1 MFIGRETEIKEIR
14 ESLSESNYQG
24 TFIYGRRRIGKS
36 ELISHGLE
44 GCKHRI
50 LSFEFRKRSLRG
62 NLDLFLPVIKEF
74 FGEPYL
80 YFETFDPLFDYLLRK
95 STTEEYV
102 LVLDEFSF
110 LLNEDFAIESSLA
123 AAIDTYKSK
132 SKIHLFV
139 SGSYVGLME
148 KMIDKQSHSYGRFNH
163 IFLLRPFD
171 YFEAS
176 QFYPNYAP
184 EEKIMLYSVFGGVP
198 YFSSLINPKK
208 TAQENIEHLMVRLD
222 SLCEREIM
230 ETVLAETTKAP
241 LLNELLLIVLKGNH
255 KYSTIQ
261 SEFGSHGNGRP
272 DYLLEKLIDMDFL
285 EKKSPINDEG
295 NKKKMNY
302 EIKDNLVDF
311 YYRYLFAAKESSLRK
326 DPKFYYENF
335 IQEDFVKN
343 YIPHKFE
350 SISREFLVRMNLKG
364 KIKPPFFLIGSYSY
378 DDPVARINRQF
389 DVVTQDKNG
398 FIAYECKYSDS
409 KVGEGVLKEE
419 SRQTASSPEFGFYR
433 LGFISK
439 SGFDQGF
446 DQTAYNCFTLEDFY
460 VE

>member
-198 YFSSLINPKK
+198 FFSSLINPKK

-255 KYSTIQ
+255 KI
-261 SEFGSHGNGRP
+261 GRAH
-272 DYLLEKLIDMDFL
+272 
-285 EKKSPINDEG
+285 
-295 NKKKMNY
+295 
-302 EIKDNLVDF
+302 V
-311 YYRYLFAAKESSLRK
+311 
-326 DPKFYYENF
+326 
-335 IQEDFVKN
+335 
-343 YIPHKFE
+343 
-350 SISREFLVRMNLKG
+350 
-364 KIKPPFFLIGSYSY
+364 
-378 DDPVARINRQF
+378 
-389 DVVTQDKNG
+389 
-398 FIAYECKYSDS
+398 
-409 KVGEGVLKEE
+409 
-419 SRQTASSPEFGFYR
+419 
-433 LGFISK
+433 
-439 SGFDQGF
+439 
-446 DQTAYNCFTLEDFY
+446 
-460 VE
+460 